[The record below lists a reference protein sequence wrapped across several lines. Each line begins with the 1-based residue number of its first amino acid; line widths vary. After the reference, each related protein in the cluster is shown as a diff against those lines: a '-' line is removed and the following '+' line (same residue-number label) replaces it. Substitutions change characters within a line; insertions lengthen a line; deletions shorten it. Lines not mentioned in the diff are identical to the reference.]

1 VYVRT
6 RVVPTGLAY
15 LFHFTRHFRAGLSYP
30 AAARLEFWQCLLH
43 RLRSMVVLTHI
54 LKPASF
60 ADPDGTKPALPK
72 TI

>member
-1 VYVRT
+1 M
-6 RVVPTGLAY
+6 GLAY

-30 AAARLEFWQCLLH
+30 AAARLEFWRCLLR
-43 RLRSMVVLTHI
+43 RLRLMVVLTHI

-60 ADPDGTKPALPK
+60 ADLDGTKPALPK